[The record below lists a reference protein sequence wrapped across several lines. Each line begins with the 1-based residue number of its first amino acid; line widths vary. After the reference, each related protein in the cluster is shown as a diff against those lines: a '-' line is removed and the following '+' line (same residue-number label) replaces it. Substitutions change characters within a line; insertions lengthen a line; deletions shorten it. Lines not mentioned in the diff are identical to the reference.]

1 MEPETIFYGVLA
13 FAWVEFL
20 WEAYLSYRQRKIY
33 RQHTTIP
40 KELDGILDNETFTK
54 ARLYALDKS
63 NFGAFQGI
71 FSQVTVR
78 HFFISGQAWANLRN
92 YPEPTHKYML

>member
-71 FSQVTVR
+71 FSQVK
-78 HFFISGQAWANLRN
+78 HLPFLHLWNQGFNF
-92 YPEPTHKYML
+92 

>member
-71 FSQVTVR
+71 FSQVKLCK
-78 HFFISGQAWANLRN
+78 LRLFN
-92 YPEPTHKYML
+92 EKLPEEDFCKSRN